1 MSKIIRIGTRDSQ
14 LALWQAKT
22 VQSQLE
28 HLGHKTVLVPVK
40 STGDL
45 VLDKPLY
52 ELGITGIFTK
62 TLDIAMLNGSID
74 IAVHS
79 LKDVPTVLPKGIV
92 QAAVLKRGNINDTLV
107 YKTNE
112 EFLSSRE
119 AVIATG
125 SLRRRAQ
132 WLNRYPTHTIVGLRG
147 NVNSRLEKLEDN
159 EDWNAAIFAGAGL
172 GRLNITPENSINLH
186 WMIPAPAQGAIMIT
200 ALETDEEVRAI
211 CAEIND
217 EVTEICTSIEREFLN
232 RLEGGCTAPIGAICY
247 INKEEEVN
255 FKGILLSKD
264 GTKKIEVTKVVP
276 LGSHYNIA
284 EFCADYIIGKGGRIL
299 IDELGRGD
307 KVTNIYSTK
316 KLTNDQLALF
326 HEDVVAESNDA
337 IKINPNRLSKS
348 IVRNEI
354 ENVIITS
361 QNAVEALLTNFSAV
375 ELQFKNIYCVGRRTK
390 RLVEKR
396 IGKVKHHESYAKN
409 LAEHM
414 AEYMDG
420 TEVTYFCSNLRL
432 DTIPDILSKNNII
445 VNEVEAY
452 ETKFD
457 AEKVEGN
464 LDGVM
469 FYSPSTV
476 QSFLKQNKAK
486 GIAFCIGET
495 TAKEAKKY
503 FEDVRV
509 AKVPLVESVVELVN
523 EYYNIKAHP
532 SLPRGKKKWTKIIL
546 LKLTNSLSSGKG

>member
-1 MSKIIRIGTRDSQ
+1 MSKTIRIGTRDSQ
-14 LALWQAKT
+14 LAMWQAKT
-22 VQSQLE
+22 VQLQLKK
-28 HLGHKTVLVPVK
+28 LGYKTVLVPIK

-52 ELGITGIFTK
+52 ELGITGVFTK
-62 TLDIAMLNGSID
+62 TLDVAMLNGSID

-92 QAAVLKRGNINDTLV
+92 QAAVLKRGNVNDTLV
-107 YKTNE
+107 FKTNE
-112 EFLSSRE
+112 EFLSARD

-147 NVNSRLEKLEDN
+147 NVNSRLEKLENNDT
-159 EDWNAAIFAGAGL
+159 WNAAIFAGAGL
-172 GRLNITPENSINLH
+172 GRLGLTPEDAINLH
-186 WMIPAPAQGAIMIT
+186 WMVPAPAQGAIMIT
-200 ALETDEEVRAI
+200 ALEADEDTKTI

-232 RLEGGCTAPIGAICY
+232 RLEGGCTAPIGAIAY
-247 INKEEEVN
+247 IKDEEVN

-264 GTKKIEVTKVVP
+264 GTKKIEVSKVVP
-276 LGSHYNIA
+276 LGNHHNLA
-284 EFCADYIIGKGGRIL
+284 EFCADYIIGKGGKVL

-316 KLTNDQLALF
+316 KLTDDQTVLF
-326 HEDVVAESNDA
+326 HNNVVAESKNA
-337 IKINPNRLSKS
+337 IKISLNRLAKKV
-348 IVRNEI
+348 IRNEI

-361 QNAVEALLTNFSAV
+361 QNAVESLLQNFSAP

-396 IGKVKHHESYAKN
+396 IGKVTHTEQSAKK
-409 LAEHM
+409 LADYLVEFI
-414 AEYMDG
+414 DG
-420 TEVTYFCSNLRL
+420 TEATYFCSNLRL
-432 DTIPDILSKNNII
+432 DDLPTILTENNIK

-452 ETKFD
+452 ETKCNAD
-457 AEKVEGN
+457 KVEAD
-464 LDGVM
+464 LDGIM

-476 QSFLKQNKAK
+476 EAFLTQNKAS

-495 TAKEAKKY
+495 TAKVALQH
-503 FEDVRV
+503 FEDVRI
-509 AKVPLVESVVELVN
+509 AKVPTVESVIELVN
-523 EYYNIKAHP
+523 EYY
-532 SLPRGKKKWTKIIL
+532 L
-546 LKLTNSLSSGKG
+546 